1 MFKLITFDSLIDLY
15 FSNSISNLE
24 NTPEAQ
30 PSLRTIRSLPQRRN
44 KRPRLNHIES
54 PPPPPESSSP
64 TEASRSE
71 SPVTPPTRLL
81 PFHSPRT
88 KEAIATLT
96 DSVAAFNIRRS
107 SRKPMTSEIVRLA
120 SPLDLPDGSDHYSY
134 GAPRLE
140 IGSCLEEYENHQVG
154 QLANGVDEEDEE
166 DAEDA
171 PEEDQ
176 QVEDEVDEADQDF
189 SGYAFLSAGHPKQ
202 TSSTNQSSLADQP
215 NANRKK
221 RKVPSTVVIPLAHPV
236 IQYGLEYELR
246 PANVSSPYTLP
257 HTMAHTTPAF
267 GQLLRAAQLEGEGG
281 EYDDAE
287 EEEEDV
293 SASTTPVDFTNPV
306 TLAKALSSHHVKMM
320 KKPISSPRHYGR
332 QLHKLALSRLL
343 IRSSPGPSSSS
354 HLGSISTPD
363 QSTKTPKKTK
373 SPSLTARNNSASKR
387 TPNRKTPLR
396 PKPKA
401 PLSKLKMPVLP
412 NLYDP
417 SLPLE
422 VAYPTTVDP
431 ARLTKLRSHSNREQV
446 EENHSPRFEV
456 FPRPSSVDQSRRPSL
471 TMPNHANESEDGSDG
486 HSLRGEFSFRLEIAE
501 INHRLVALHIA
512 ISDERKT
519 REAQIKEAM
528 KIAMEQQHDLRQHI
542 RRSDTAKLSLGDAE
556 GRSDQRSITVGK
568 DSIKGETTPMKSS
581 GLTSNNRRSKSHMSQ
596 RPLTSNVDHGPS
608 GPPPSEPPPPLPSG
622 PHTNSSS
629 ANLSLNNPNGRIPEP
644 SPKKN
649 GKKGKKKRSAHAN
662 ANNIHHRDNYVPSRL
677 PTTHQQTTTVA
688 GQGVLGTELATM
700 DLLAKDYDPTGTRSS
715 LHPFI
720 DPNLSVLREG
730 DTETSPSANNGSHS
744 QLGSSAIAKFFVE
757 PDEWI
762 CGFCEYELW
771 FGEELSLIKVIKN
784 RKMILRRRKRAKERA
799 ARAAA
804 GIKNPSN
811 PGTGPT
817 NSSGNNGLASSS
829 SSGTNNNKNIVNPVH
844 SNNPSIP
851 PPPPPPPTSSPAS
864 P

>member
-1 MFKLITFDSLIDLY
+1 MELQNDLY
-15 FSNSISNLE
+15 FSNSISNLQI
-24 NTPEAQ
+24 TPEAQ

-44 KRPRLNHIES
+44 KRPRLNHIK
-54 PPPPPESSSP
+54 PPPPPLEGCSP

-71 SPVTPPTRLL
+71 SPVTPPTGLL
-81 PFHSPRT
+81 QFHSPRT
-88 KEAIATLT
+88 KKAIATLT
-96 DSVAAFNIRRS
+96 DSVAALNIHRS
-107 SRKPMTSEIVRLA
+107 SRTPMTSETVQLTD
-120 SPLDLPDGSDHYSY
+120 PLDLPDPSDHYSY
-134 GAPRLE
+134 SVPRLD
-140 IGSCLEEYENHQVG
+140 IASCVKDYRNNEDDLLE
-154 QLANGVDEEDEE
+154 NGVDEEEEE
-166 DAEDA
+166 D
-171 PEEDQ
+171 
-176 QVEDEVDEADQDF
+176 VEDEQEEDEQVEEELDEADHNF
-189 SGYAFLSAGHPKQ
+189 SGYAFLSAGHSKQ
-202 TSSTNQSSLADQP
+202 TSSTTQSTLADQT

-221 RKVPSTVVIPLAHPV
+221 RKVPSTVVIPLAHP
-236 IQYGLEYELR
+236 ILQYGLEYELR
-246 PANVSSPYTLP
+246 PANVPSPYTPP
-257 HTMAHTTPAF
+257 HTMGQTTPAF

-287 EEEEDV
+287 EEEDV
-293 SASTTPVDFTNPV
+293 SASTMQVDFTNPV

-332 QLHKLALSRLL
+332 RLHKLALSRLL
-343 IRSSPGPSSSS
+343 ERSSPSSSAS
-354 HLGSISTPD
+354 PYSGSISATPD
-363 QSTKTPKKTK
+363 QSIKTPKKTK
-373 SPSLTARNNSASKR
+373 SPISTTRNNSASKR
-387 TPNRKTPLR
+387 TPNRKSPSR

-401 PLSKLKMPVLP
+401 PVSKLKMPVLP

-417 SLPLE
+417 SLPLGI
-422 VAYPTTVDP
+422 VYPPTADLTRLSKSRSNSDRDHVDD
-431 ARLTKLRSHSNREQV
+431 
-446 EENHSPRFEV
+446 NHPSSFEV
-456 FPRPSSVDQSRRPSL
+456 FCRPSCGDQSRPPSL
-471 TMPNHANESEDGSDG
+471 TIRNPTNASGDEEAG

-501 INHRLVALHIA
+501 INKRLVALHIA

-542 RRSDTAKLSLGDAE
+542 RRSDPAKLSSGN
-556 GRSDQRSITVGK
+556 GGGDQRSITTGK
-568 DSIKGETTPMKSS
+568 DSIKGETTSMKSS
-581 GLTSNNRRSKSHMSQ
+581 GLTSNDRRPKSHISP
-596 RPLTSNVDHGPS
+596 RPVTSNVDHGPS

-622 PHTNSSS
+622 LHPHSSS
-629 ANLSLNNPNGRIPEP
+629 ANLSSTNPDGRNPEP

-649 GKKGKKKRSAHAN
+649 AKKGKKKRSAHAN

-730 DTETSPSANNGSHS
+730 DTETSPRANNGSHS

-811 PGTGPT
+811 PGGGPNT
-817 NSSGNNGLASSS
+817 SSTHNGLGSSS
-829 SSGTNNNKNIVNPVH
+829 SSVTDHHHKSIVDQPH
-844 SNNPSIP
+844 PNNPAIP
-851 PPPPPPPTSSPAS
+851 PPPPPPPTSSPTS

>member
-1 MFKLITFDSLIDLY
+1 MELQNDLY
-15 FSNSISNLE
+15 FSNSISNLD

-44 KRPRLNHIES
+44 KRPRLNHIKS
-54 PPPPPESSSP
+54 PPPPPESCSP

-96 DSVAAFNIRRS
+96 DSVAALNIRRS
-107 SRKPMTSEIVRLA
+107 SRTPMTSETVQLA
-120 SPLDLPDGSDHYSY
+120 DPLELPDGSDHYSY
-134 GAPRLE
+134 GVPRLG
-140 IGSCLEEYENHQVG
+140 IGSCLEEYQTNEDD
-154 QLANGVDEEDEE
+154 QLANGVDEEEEE
-166 DAEDA
+166 DGEHA
-171 PEEDQ
+171 PEDDE
-176 QVEDEVDEADQDF
+176 QVEDEIDEADQDF

-202 TSSTNQSSLADQP
+202 TSSTTQSSLADQP

-236 IQYGLEYELR
+236 LQYGLEYELR
-246 PANVSSPYTLP
+246 PADVPTPYTSP
-257 HTMAHTTPAF
+257 QTMGHTTPAF

-287 EEEEDV
+287 EEEEV
-293 SASTTPVDFTNPV
+293 SASTMQVDFTNPV

-343 IRSSPGPSSSS
+343 SRSSPAPNTSPYP
-354 HLGSISTPD
+354 GSISATPD
-363 QSTKTPKKTK
+363 QSMKTPQKTK
-373 SPSLTARNNSASKR
+373 SPSVTTRNNPASKR

-401 PLSKLKMPVLP
+401 PVSKLKMPVLP
-412 NLYDP
+412 NLYDS

-422 VAYPTTVDP
+422 VVYPITVDP
-431 ARLTKLRSHSNREQV
+431 ARLTKSRSNSNRDQLD
-446 EENHSPRFEV
+446 ENHSPGIEARS
-456 FPRPSSVDQSRRPSL
+456 RPSSGDQDRPPRF
-471 TMPNHANESEDGSDG
+471 TVPNQTDGSGDDPDAHG
-486 HSLRGEFSFRLEIAE
+486 LCGEFSFRLEIAE
-501 INHRLVALHIA
+501 INNRLAALHIA

-542 RRSDTAKLSLGDAE
+542 RRSDTTKLSLGDAE
-556 GRSDQRSITVGK
+556 GRSDQRSITTGK
-568 DSIKGETTPMKSS
+568 DTIKGETPSMKSS
-581 GLTSNNRRSKSHMSQ
+581 GLISNNRRSKSHMSQ

-629 ANLSLNNPNGRIPEP
+629 ANLSSTNPTGRIPDP

-688 GQGVLGTELATM
+688 GQGVLGTDLATM
-700 DLLAKDYDPTGTRSS
+700 DLLAKDYDPNGTRSS

-784 RKMILRRRKRAKERA
+784 RKMILRRRKKAKERA

-811 PGTGPT
+811 PGSALTT
-817 NSSGNNGLASSS
+817 SSAANNGLASSS
-829 SSGTNNNKNIVNPVH
+829 SSGTHHHKNNGNQAH
-844 SNNPSIP
+844 SNNPSSAP
-851 PPPPPPPTSSPAS
+851 PPPPPLASSPSS